1 MSNISQLANVPEIS
15 FIENMTL
22 QETEELVRET
32 YVRVYKE
39 KFGVEPEL
47 GEADTK
53 PLLMKAFSY
62 LTYQVMQY
70 IDAKGRAE
78 LLKTS
83 TADALEA
90 LGALFGLGRQSSTKA
105 TATERFSLAE
115 ARADTVAVPAGTR
128 VKTASGRY
136 FNTLDYAEIVPG
148 ETYVDVIVQ
157 AEEAGTESSE
167 ILEGV
172 INLLVDPIPYIASVA
187 NTTKSTGGLDVED
200 DDSLTER
207 IYLAPSKFSCAGPR
221 DAYEYYVREWRS
233 DVADVRITSP
243 EPCVIAIYFTMQ
255 DVSTGLPRLPTA
267 TEKASLTEYL
277 SGETIRP
284 LCDQVGCYGPEQVDY
299 TINLTYWIAASDQ
312 SSVGTIQEKI
322 AAAVADYQTWQRTL
336 GRDINP
342 TELIY
347 RIRAAGAKRVSVTAP
362 TDITVSSVQLP
373 RCTGTPTVNYGGL
386 EDD

>member
-32 YVRVYKE
+32 YIRVYKE

-47 GEADTK
+47 GDADTK

-62 LTYQVMQY
+62 VMYQVMQY

-90 LGALFGLGRQSSTKA
+90 MGALFGLARQESTKA

-128 VKTASGRY
+128 VKTANGRY
-136 FNTLDYAEIVPG
+136 FNTLDYAEIAPG
-148 ETYVDVIVQ
+148 ETCADVIVQ
-157 AEEAGTESSE
+157 AEEAGTESSG

-172 INLLVDPIPYIASVA
+172 INLLVDPIPYIASVE
-187 NTTKSTGGLDVED
+187 NITKSTGGLDIED

-233 DVADVRITSP
+233 DVADVKITSP
-243 EPCVIAIYFTMQ
+243 EPCVIAIYFTL
-255 DVSTGLPRLPTA
+255 DGDDGLPRLPTS
-267 TEKASLTEYL
+267 TERASLTEYL
-277 SGETIRP
+277 SSETIRP
-284 LCDQVGCYGPEQVDY
+284 MCDLVHCYEPEEIGY
-299 TINLTYWIAASDQ
+299 SISFTYWIATSDQ
-312 SSVGTIQEKI
+312 NSAGTIQGKI
-322 AAAVADYQTWQRTL
+322 AEAVENYKTWQRTL

-362 TDITVSSVQLP
+362 TDITATSIQLP
-373 RCTGTPTVNYGGL
+373 RCDSTTVNYGGL

>member
-22 QETEELVRET
+22 QETEELVKET
-32 YVRVYKE
+32 YIRAYKE

-47 GEADTK
+47 GDADTK

-90 LGALFGLGRQSSTKA
+90 LGALFGLERQESTRA
-105 TATERFSLAE
+105 IATERFSLAE

-136 FNTLDYAEIVPG
+136 FNTLDYAEIAPG
-148 ETYVDVIVQ
+148 DTYVDVTVQ
-157 AEEAGTESSE
+157 AEEPGTESSG
-167 ILEGV
+167 ILTGV
-172 INLLVDPIPYIASVA
+172 INLLVDPIPYIASVE
-187 NTTKSTGGLDVED
+187 NTGPSTGGLDAED

-233 DVADVRITSP
+233 DVADVKITSP
-243 EPCVIAIYFTMQ
+243 SACVIAIYFTM
-255 DVSTGLPRLPTA
+255 DDPDTGVPRLPTD
-267 TEKASLTEYL
+267 TERTSLAAYL

-284 LCDQVGCYGPEQVDY
+284 LCDQVGCYEPEEVDY
-299 TINLTYWIAASDQ
+299 SINITYKIASSDQ
-312 SSVGTIQEKI
+312 ASVGTIQEKI
-322 AAAVADYQTWQRTL
+322 AATVADFKKWQRTL

-347 RIRAAGAKRVSVTAP
+347 RIRAAGAKRVTVTAP
-362 TDITVSSVQLP
+362 TDITVTSVQLP
-373 RCTGTPTVNYGGL
+373 KCTGTTVTYGGL